1 MKLLLA
7 SFNQLEPATAL
18 KERLEKA
25 GIHAIVHDETLLQ
38 RFGFMTKPAA
48 AEKVEV
54 DEHDYVTASRLV
66 QEWDKADGALR
77 DAVRCPECQ
86 STRVEYPQYTRK
98 FVTPILVESF
108 ISLGLFP
115 KEFYC
120 QDCHYTWPKKA
131 SVERERDILGWP
143 AHHKSKPDK

>member
-1 MKLLLA
+1 MKRLLA
-7 SFNQLEPATAL
+7 SFNQSEPAKAL
-18 KERLEKA
+18 KERLERA
-25 GIHAIVHDETLLQ
+25 GIQVAVHDETFLQ

-54 DEHDYVTASRLV
+54 DERDYDTAFRLM
-66 QEWDKADGALR
+66 QEWDASDGVLR

-98 FVTPILVESF
+98 NITPILIEMF
-108 ISLGLFP
+108 ISLGFFP

-120 QDCHYTWPKKA
+120 QDCHYTWPKDQR
-131 SVERERDILGWP
+131 VEPKRDVLDWP
-143 AHHKSKPDK
+143 ARHKS